1 MTSTPLSAGRRL
13 AAQAGGGVRSLA
25 RAFATPLLILVL
37 GAAAAGCA
45 KSPDDSRSAVTL
57 TGDLSTPIQIQTDN
71 FVRRQ
76 PPVTYVS
83 PTAPLG
89 HKPTALFVPLR
100 MVQQTTNA
108 VTFSDLLSRQIWQV
122 WLSLGAFQTLEYAPW
137 AGPFERDRAL
147 AIARQQGAE
156 LLVGGYINHFM
167 DGGSGGESS
176 VSLSMEVYDVKTG
189 TLLWS
194 LAEGGSME
202 ARKVHDFYLFSIT
215 ERNPADPSGLITR
228 SLAWDMG
235 RLILSWVDPTAVQLQ
250 GESSL
255 WDKITGN
262 EAF

>member
-1 MTSTPLSAGRRL
+1 MTSTPNACACAKTCGNF
-13 AAQAGGGVRSLA
+13 LA
-25 RAFATPLLILVL
+25 RAVAAPLLAILVAL
-37 GAAAAGCA
+37 AAAGCA

-76 PPVTYVS
+76 PPVAYVS

-122 WLSLGAFQTLEYAPW
+122 WLSLGAFKTLEYAPW
-137 AGPFERDRAL
+137 AGPFERERAL

-176 VSLSMEVYDVKTG
+176 VSLSMEVYDVKSG
-189 TLLWS
+189 NLLWS

-235 RLILSWVDPTAVQLQ
+235 RLILGWVDPTAVQLQ
-250 GESSL
+250 GEPSL
-255 WDKITGN
+255 WDRITGN

>member
-1 MTSTPLSAGRRL
+1 MGF
-13 AAQAGGGVRSLA
+13 GGSRPFARVLIIPFLLVVLTTGVS
-25 RAFATPLLILVL
+25 
-37 GAAAAGCA
+37 GCA

-76 PPVTYVS
+76 PPVAYVS
-83 PTAPLG
+83 PTGPLG
-89 HKPTALFVPLR
+89 HRPKALFVPLR

-137 AGPFERDRAL
+137 AGPFERERAL

-189 TLLWS
+189 NLLWS

-202 ARKVHDFYLFSIT
+202 ARKTHDFYLFSIT

-235 RLILSWVDPTAVQLQ
+235 RLILGWVDPSAVQAQ
-250 GESSL
+250 GDISL